1 MFRARAYGPK
11 VPIFEEKLEKEF
23 EAIWEGRE
31 LCDAMSVTGRP
42 CVHKVHSVSETASQK
57 RTPAYVTSGSVVYGF
72 KTTFVLL
79 WLV

>member
-23 EAIWEGRE
+23 EVIWEGRE

-42 CVHKVHSVSETASQK
+42 CVHKVHSVSETAPQK
-57 RTPAYVTSGSVVYGF
+57 RTPAYVTYGF
-72 KTTFVLL
+72 VVSVFKATYLL
-79 WLV
+79 YWLV